1 MVVLASS
8 EVITLGIH
16 VTKALPKKSSRLYQR
31 SVITRPVLGDNT
43 PPDHECDWG
52 QRSCRGPAGR
62 HLLILID
69 PGAAEKVTG
78 GGSAAEAA

>member
-43 PPDHECDWG
+43 P
-52 QRSCRGPAGR
+52 RIMSA
-62 HLLILID
+62 
-69 PGAAEKVTG
+69 TG
-78 GGSAAEAA
+78 GNDHAEDRLADTCSSWMIQAPPKR